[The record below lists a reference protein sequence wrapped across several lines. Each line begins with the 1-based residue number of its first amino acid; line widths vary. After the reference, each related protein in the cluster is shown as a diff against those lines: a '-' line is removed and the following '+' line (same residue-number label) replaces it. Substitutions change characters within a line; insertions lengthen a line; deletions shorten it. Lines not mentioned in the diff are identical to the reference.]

1 MYNSPGHKADIL
13 IDNNG
18 RACLSD
24 FSLLTIAAGQ
34 STDVSSL
41 VEGGSMQWMSP
52 ELIYPEAFGLTET
65 RPTKESDCYALGMV
79 ICEIISGQTP
89 FTPWKSVLVLAKV
102 LEGVRPSRPEGKRGA
117 LFTDDI
123 WRMLELCWKHQ
134 PSERTNAKVVLQC
147 LERTSLLLRP
157 SSDMGGIAGMD
168 IDELLDVAATDSGI
182 FSQFRRRS
190 QTDLQSLLWYN
201 RYNDYT

>member
-1 MYNSPGHKADIL
+1 MRSLLDPKANIL
-13 IDNNG
+13 VDNNS
-18 RACLSD
+18 RACLAG
-24 FSLLTIAAGQ
+24 FGLVAIASEQ
-34 STDVSSL
+34 STDASSL
-41 VEGGSMQWMSP
+41 IESDTIQWMSP
-52 ELIYPEAFGLTET
+52 EHFDPGRFGLKDS

-79 ICEIISGQTP
+79 TYEVLSGQTP
-89 FTPWKSVLVLAKV
+89 FAPSKIPALIWKV
-102 LEGVRPSRPEGKRGA
+102 LDGLRPERPQGKGGA
-117 LFTDDI
+117 LFTDDLWEI
-123 WRMLELCWKHQ
+123 LELCWKHQ